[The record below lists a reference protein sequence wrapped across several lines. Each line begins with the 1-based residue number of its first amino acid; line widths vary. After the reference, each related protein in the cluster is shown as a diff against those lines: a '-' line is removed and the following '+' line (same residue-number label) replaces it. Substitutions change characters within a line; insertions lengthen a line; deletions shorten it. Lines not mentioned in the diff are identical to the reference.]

1 MQNLLQSYQN
11 FTLKNSYLISYL
23 IYIRDRL
30 IKDNKTLG
38 ISESCTGGYLSYLFT
53 FLPNSSKIFKGSVVV
68 YTNEIK
74 GKVLKVDKQILEQY
88 GAISEETSINMAKN
102 VKEILNVEYSI
113 GVTGNLGP
121 VSQEKKDKGLIYVS
135 IFLKDKLISKKF
147 ILSGT
152 REEIRQ
158 KLVYNIIYL
167 FYNLIKK
174 EQISW

>member
-1 MQNLLQSYQN
+1 MQNLLQNCQK
-11 FTLKNSYLISYL
+11 FTLRDKKILSYL
-23 IYIRDRL
+23 IYIRDKL
-30 IKDNKTLG
+30 IHENKTLG

-53 FLPNSSKIFKGSVVV
+53 FLPNSSKIFKGSIVV

-74 GKVLKVDKQILEQY
+74 ERILKVDSQILKQF
-88 GAISEETSINMAKN
+88 GAVSKETSIDMAKKA
-102 VKEILNVEYSI
+102 KEILKVNYSI

-121 VSQEKKDKGLIYVS
+121 ITQEGKDKGLIYVS
-135 IFLKDKLISKKF
+135 IFLDENLISKRF

-167 FYNLIKK
+167 FYTNLIKGVV
-174 EQISW
+174 